1 LIILLVHTLNKL
13 LKPLQINTMDII
25 IQTKLTRS
33 EWDSIEIPVSPQE
46 KTILKMIQQGYD
58 DVNIRDNDHNSLF
71 TFLKVEHGAQMED
84 YLYNKFFAKTVDKM
98 ISMYGATYLKITV
111 SSKASICKAD
121 TIRIERSTSAHL
133 TSANIYEIL
142 LLEIVDKMLGYVKKN
157 DARWSNEYFT
167 LHKLVRNKIPL
178 LNSNVMLITSKVLQ
192 QFEDQL
198 DYSKIIEHSVA
209 NIEQNSLLL
218 KHEDRTLYSH
228 QKEIYTIVKDPTP
241 KLVLYIAPTGTG
253 KTMTPIGLATH
264 KKIIFVCAARHVG
277 LALARSAIS
286 MDKKV
291 AFAFGCESADD
302 IRLHYA
308 AAKVYTKNK
317 RTGGIHKVDNS
328 VGDKVE
334 IMICDIKSY
343 LFAMYYM
350 IAFTTRIKRDENGE
364 PVLDDNEECV
374 VEPDFERILTYWDEP
389 TITMDYADHALHAI
403 IKKNWTENM
412 IPNIVLSSATLP
424 KIHEITE
431 TVCDFKERFAGGVV
445 HSIVSHDCRKTIPIV
460 DNDGFVAAPHHMN
473 ASYEE
478 VLKIAEHCENYLTI
492 LRYFDLG
499 EAAKFIT
506 YVNES
511 RLVPSRLLI
520 SRKFGTL
527 DDVHMQS
534 IKLYY
539 LELLKNVNEGAWSGI
554 YEHFKRTRARKVP
567 YNIHIDAKGTSIPTA
582 QLMDFKKQLEDG
594 QATVSSKV
602 VFPFNTNSV
611 YVTTKDAHTLTD
623 GPTIFLTQDI
633 DKIATFCIQQ
643 ANIPP
648 KIMGDIMDKITQNN
662 ALNRRIAELEK
673 IVEDLIGEGD
683 GLISDSDPTEK
694 KKGRDSDANGNS
706 EGKSDKKPDKKN
718 ADKTNIRKIHEE
730 LKVLSSLVKRVSL
743 NNTFIP
749 NSPEHIEKWASN
761 MGTKNAFTGDIEDEV
776 VAKIMLLDGVDDKL
790 KVLLMMGIGAF
801 MPNNSVAYTEIMKTL
816 ADSQRLYLIAT
827 TSDYIYGTNYQFC
840 HGYIGK
846 DLNLTQDKIL
856 QAMGRIGRHNMQQ
869 SYSVRFRDNAQIVKL
884 FNSVADKP
892 EVMNMNRLFNSR

>member
-1 LIILLVHTLNKL
+1 
-13 LKPLQINTMDII
+13 MDLI
-25 IQTKLTRS
+25 IQTKLTKS
-33 EWDSIEIPVSPQE
+33 EWDSIEVPVSPHE
-46 KTILKMIQQGYD
+46 KTVLKMIQDGYD
-58 DVNIRDNDHNSLF
+58 DVNIRNNDHNSLF
-71 TFLKVEHGAQMED
+71 TFLKVDHSAQMGD
-84 YLYNKFFAKTVDKM
+84 FLYNRFFAQIVNKM
-98 ISMYGATYLKITV
+98 ITKYSVPFLNISV
-111 SSKASICKAD
+111 SSKAAICKAD
-121 TIRIERSTSAHL
+121 TIRIERSTPAHL
-133 TSANIYEIL
+133 TSGNIYEFL
-142 LLEIVDKMLGYVKKN
+142 LLETVDKMLGYRTKN
-157 DARWSNEYFT
+157 DSRWVNEYFT

-178 LNSNVMLITSKVLQ
+178 LNSNVILITSKVLQ
-192 QFEDQL
+192 HFEDQI
-198 DYSKIIEHSVA
+198 DYSVIIENAVV
-209 NIEQNSLLL
+209 NVEQNSMLL

-228 QKEIYTIVKDPTP
+228 QKEIYTIIRDPTP
-241 KLVLYIAPTGTG
+241 KLILYIAPTGTG
-253 KTMTPIGLATH
+253 KTMTPIGLATY
-264 KKIIFVCAARHVG
+264 KKVIFVCAARHVG

-286 MDKKV
+286 MGKKV

-302 IRLHYA
+302 IRLHYSS
-308 AAKVYTKNK
+308 AKVYTKNK
-317 RTGGIHKVDNS
+317 RTGGILKVDNS

-350 IAFTTRIKRDENGE
+350 IAFTSRVKRDENGE
-364 PVLDDNEECV
+364 PELDEHGECV
-374 VEPDFERILTYWDEP
+374 MEPDFEHLITYWDEP
-389 TITMDYADHALHAI
+389 TITMDYADHELHAT
-403 IKKNWTENM
+403 IKKNWTENQ

-431 TVCDFKERFAGGVV
+431 TVCDFKEKFAGGVV

-460 DNDGFVAAPHHMN
+460 DNDGFVVMPHHMN

-506 YVNES
+506 YVNQS
-511 RLVPSRLLI
+511 RLVPARLLI
-520 SRKFGTL
+520 DRKFGTL

-539 LELLKNVNEGAWSGI
+539 LELLQNVVEGAWPGI
-554 YEHFKRTRARKVP
+554 YEHFKRTRERKVS
-567 YNIHIDAKGTSIPTA
+567 YNVHLDSKGEPIARAQVADFMNQLKNGNPSVGKTQIP
-582 QLMDFKKQLEDG
+582 
-594 QATVSSKV
+594 
-602 VFPFNTNSV
+602 FPFNTNSV

-662 ALNRRIAELEK
+662 LLNKRIAELEK
-673 IVEDLIGEGD
+673 MLEDLIGDGD
-683 GLISDSDPTEK
+683 GLISDSVPMEK
-694 KKGRDSDANGNS
+694 KKGRDSDANGNNES
-706 EGKSDKKPDKKN
+706 KSDKKPDKKN
-718 ADKTNIRKIHEE
+718 ADKTSIRKIHED
-730 LKVLSSLVKRVSL
+730 LKVLSSMVKRVSL

-801 MPNNSVAYTEIMKTL
+801 MPNNSVAYTEIMKWL
-816 ADSQRLYLIAT
+816 ADNQRLYLIAT

-884 FNSVADKP
+884 FNAVADKP